1 MNVMTYG
8 WGRVIKVV
16 LSWPLALSLS
26 LSRSLSLFLSPSTQ
40 VADGIRYL
48 HSLYIVHRD
57 IKPSNVLIWSLHPDR
72 GVDVK
77 LADYGVSQF
86 NAPGGLH
93 RQRGT
98 EEYMAPE
105 LFHQHSSVAYDEKVI
120 LVNSFSCCYFSVIIQ
135 HFASRLTVFWDPTN
149 KK

>member
-1 MNVMTYG
+1 M
-8 WGRVIKVV
+8 
-16 LSWPLALSLS
+16 
-26 LSRSLSLFLSPSTQ
+26 Q

-57 IKPSNVLIWSLHPDR
+57 IKPSNVLIWSLHPDK

-86 NAPGGLH
+86 NTPGGLH
-93 RQRGT
+93 RHRGT

-105 LFHQHSSVAYDEKVI
+105 LFRHSYMAYDEKVRYQ
-120 LVNSFSCCYFSVIIQ
+120 LKSVALSSGSPKFSVCNIE
-135 HFASRLTVFWDPTN
+135 S
-149 KK
+149 

>member
-1 MNVMTYG
+1 M
-8 WGRVIKVV
+8 ILQSD
-16 LSWPLALSLS
+16 LSILL
-26 LSRSLSLFLSPSTQ
+26 Q

-57 IKPSNVLIWSLHPDR
+57 IKPGNVLIWSLHHEKG

-86 NAPGGLH
+86 NTPGGLH

-105 LFHQHSSVAYDEKVI
+105 LFRHSYTAYDEKVR
-120 LVNSFSCCYFSVIIQ
+120 C
-135 HFASRLTVFWDPTN
+135 
-149 KK
+149 

>member
-1 MNVMTYG
+1 MQCFLLRFHSG
-8 WGRVIKVV
+8 
-16 LSWPLALSLS
+16 LSVS
-26 LSRSLSLFLSPSTQ
+26 Q
-40 VADGIRYL
+40 VADDIRYL

-57 IKPSNVLIWSLHPDR
+57 IKPSNVLIWSLHPEK

-93 RQRGT
+93 RHRGT

-105 LFHQHSSVAYDEKVI
+105 LFRHSYMAYDEKVR
-120 LVNSFSCCYFSVIIQ
+120 F
-135 HFASRLTVFWDPTN
+135 
-149 KK
+149 